1 MTEKTTLV
9 VTTIAAPNAALR
21 LLAAG
26 CVKQGWDFI
35 VIGDQA
41 SPPDFQLEGC
51 RFYSLTEQKQLDLE
65 YAALC
70 PVRHYARKNL
80 GYLLAMREGSSLIV
94 ETDDDNFP
102 GEDFWLP
109 RARQRKASIYSGRDW
124 VNVYRYFTDNHI
136 WPRGLPLDHINDPL
150 PDWNTLAAGQPDCPV
165 QQGLCDGDA
174 DVDAVFRLTQPLE
187 VSFRRDRNLALNP
200 GAWCP
205 FNSQN
210 TSWWRAAFPLLYLPA
225 TCTFR
230 MTDIWRSFVAQRIAW
245 TNDWS
250 IMFHPSNVHQERNRH
265 DLMRDFID
273 ELPGYLNNN
282 SICQSLAEL
291 ELSSGVGSISDN
303 LRVCYEMLV
312 RAGLCEER
320 ELDLLDAW
328 VADIERG
335 GSTIGVATRF

>member
-109 RARQRKASIYSGRDW
+109 R
-124 VNVYRYFTDNHI
+124 
-136 WPRGLPLDHINDPL
+136 
-150 PDWNTLAAGQPDCPV
+150 
-165 QQGLCDGDA
+165 
-174 DVDAVFRLTQPLE
+174 
-187 VSFRRDRNLALNP
+187 
-200 GAWCP
+200 
-205 FNSQN
+205 
-210 TSWWRAAFPLLYLPA
+210 
-225 TCTFR
+225 
-230 MTDIWRSFVAQRIAW
+230 
-245 TNDWS
+245 
-250 IMFHPSNVHQERNRH
+250 
-265 DLMRDFID
+265 
-273 ELPGYLNNN
+273 
-282 SICQSLAEL
+282 
-291 ELSSGVGSISDN
+291 
-303 LRVCYEMLV
+303 
-312 RAGLCEER
+312 
-320 ELDLLDAW
+320 
-328 VADIERG
+328 
-335 GSTIGVATRF
+335 